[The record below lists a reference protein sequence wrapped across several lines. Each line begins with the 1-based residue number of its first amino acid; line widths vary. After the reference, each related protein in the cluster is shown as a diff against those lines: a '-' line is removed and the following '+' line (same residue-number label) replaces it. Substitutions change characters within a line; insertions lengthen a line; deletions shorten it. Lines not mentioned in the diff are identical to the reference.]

1 MQRVL
6 IDACGW
12 VACVDAKLNVER
24 ELEALLGPCE
34 WMLLPSVHRELQRLQ
49 GQRPRSKSLLLALL
63 EAKSTAHVPD
73 GTGGEEAATRHTDD
87 EIFACAQAHGWATL
101 TVDSGLK
108 HRLFEANLTV
118 VEVRKNQHLNVLDS
132 L

>member
-24 ELEALLGPCE
+24 ELETLLGPCE

-73 GTGGEEAATRHTDD
+73 ATGDEEAASHTDD
-87 EIFACAQAHGWATL
+87 EIFACAQAHGWVTL

-108 HRLFEANLTV
+108 RRLYEANLTV
-118 VEVRKNQHLNVLDS
+118 VEVRKNQHLYVLDS

>member
-12 VACVDAKLNVER
+12 VACMDAKLNVER
-24 ELEALLGPCE
+24 ELEALLGPSE
-34 WMLLPSVHRELQRLQ
+34 WVLLPSVHEELVRLER
-49 GQRPRSKSLLLALL
+49 QRPRSKSLLLGLL
-63 EAKSTAHVPD
+63 EAKSTVHAPAQEA
-73 GTGGEEAATRHTDD
+73 GGRTHTDD
-87 EIFACAQAHGWATL
+87 ELFACAQAFGWATL

-118 VEVRKNQHLNVLDS
+118 VEVRKSQHLHVLES

>member
-24 ELEALLGPCE
+24 ELETLLGPCE

-63 EAKSTAHVPD
+63 EAKSTPHVPD
-73 GTGGEEAATRHTDD
+73 ATGGEEAASHTDD
-87 EIFACAQAHGWATL
+87 EIFACAQAHGWVTL

-108 HRLFEANLTV
+108 RRLYEANLTV
-118 VEVRKNQHLNVLDS
+118 VEVRKNQHLYVLDS